1 MNDEIGTAAG
11 TIWSALNLRGEM
23 SLKDLKEQTGLK
35 TPLAD
40 WAIGWLA
47 REGNVVLLADK
58 RSYRVRLK

>member
-1 MNDEIGTAAG
+1 MNDEIGMAAG
-11 TIWSALNLRGEM
+11 TIWSALHSRGEM

-47 REGNVVLLADK
+47 REGNVVLTADK
-58 RSYRVRLK
+58 RTYTIRLK